1 MQNPCNAIV
10 SYITSSLVSVWHW
23 RHGVSSSFISMLCR
37 CACQRIGN
45 RYLCLTQTGVTILSL
60 FLYLSGVQK
69 WNGATLVDRPCL
81 WYTWFFSML
90 QLSKPARQAHLRIF
104 LTVKSWWRFWCDTS
118 PYWQKC
124 PALVQ
129 FPSTFCPRSGLVRTP
144 AVAVG
149 CALHVQQPLALA
161 VVNLPAFRLRFLFA
175 RTRLNLFCLVF
186 GTKFNILSALFV
198 RQSFTLPQK
207 NDSREGLFWCKKGWH
222 VDVGKMNFY
231 LKKPPLA
238 PCFGPFLA
246 EYGAICCK
254 MACNMRQNAVRF
266 GAKWR
271 AFWC

>member
-1 MQNPCNAIV
+1 MADWGLAFQKIE
-10 SYITSSLVSVWHW
+10 
-23 RHGVSSSFISMLCR
+23 R
-37 CACQRIGN
+37 C
-45 RYLCLTQTGVTILSL
+45 LPSL
-60 FLYLSGVQK
+60 FCKSKMNIPFMCKALGKAVIKSEKFCCICPSQNAVAPQK
-69 WNGATLVDRPCL
+69 AAWRKV
-81 WYTWFFSML
+81 FHVFSTSRNPSVKAL
-90 QLSKPARQAHLRIF
+90 FHQHLH
-104 LTVKSWWRFWCDTS
+104 
-118 PYWQKC
+118 
-124 PALVQ
+124 A
-129 FPSTFCPRSGLVRTP
+129 

-149 CALHVQQPLALA
+149 CELHAQQPLVMV

-207 NDSREGLFWCKKGWH
+207 NDSREGCFWCKKGWL
-222 VDVGKMNFY
+222 VNVGKMNFY